1 MKYRSE
7 SKLKRLFLLT
17 NACLVALLL
26 ATAAVGSQSPATAD
40 VPSQFSVTLRQIA
53 AAGRLTDLRWP
64 DFSDY
69 RIHVANFYDSAGY
82 SSAWLRNNQPTQQ
95 AQDLIEVLKQ
105 ADSKGLNA
113 EDYDGSRWADRLA
126 RLQQSPSQE
135 DLARFDAALTICVMR
150 YVSDLHIGRVN
161 PQHFKFNLDVAQKKY
176 DLPLFLREKL
186 VNGTDVRT
194 ELDRVEPPFP
204 GYKRTLQA
212 LQQYMELAK
221 RDDGEQLPI
230 PVKPIDPGGSYDGVA
245 RLTRLLR
252 LLGDLTDSGASEN
265 SNLYTGPLVDAVKHF
280 QARHGLAPDGRLGA
294 QTLKQLNMPLS
305 FRVEQLRLTL
315 ERWRWVPYTFS
326 QPPIVV
332 NIPEF
337 RLRTYNPD
345 STIALTMNVIVG
357 KAYRHQTPVFE
368 RDMKYV
374 VFRPYWNVPPS
385 IQRSEIV
392 PAIRKDRDYIAKKNY
407 EVVTPQGTVVTSGT
421 ISDDVLQQLSAGKLL
436 VRQKPGPTNA
446 LGLVKL
452 MFPNEYN
459 VYLHSTPSQQLFS
472 QSRRD
477 FSHGCIRVEKP
488 AELAAWVLR
497 DNQGWPLERIRAAM
511 QTGKDNVQVNLTS
524 PIPVLILYGTAVVDE
539 QNTVH
544 FFDDIYG
551 YDGELEKVLAQGYPY
566 PG

>member
-1 MKYRSE
+1 MRYRSATKTQL
-7 SKLKRLFLLT
+7 SFLLRPT
-17 NACLVALLL
+17 FLAVLL
-26 ATAAVGSQSPATAD
+26 AATIGSQSPAAAD
-40 VPSQFSVTLRQIA
+40 VPSQFSVTLRQIVT
-53 AAGRLTDLRWP
+53 AGRLPDLRWP

-69 RIHVANFYDSAGY
+69 LSHVANFYDPAGY
-82 SSAWLRNNQPTQQ
+82 SPAWLRNNAPTQQ
-95 AQDLIEVLKQ
+95 AQDLIDILKK

-135 DLARFDAALTICVMR
+135 DLARFDAALTVCAMR
-150 YVSDLHIGRVN
+150 YISDLHIGRVN

-186 VNGTDVRT
+186 VNGIDVRT
-194 ELDRVEPPFP
+194 ELDQVEPPFP

-212 LQQYMELAK
+212 LQKYMELAK
-221 RDDGEQLPI
+221 QADGEQLPI
-230 PVKPIDPGGSYDGVA
+230 PAKPIDPGGSYDGVP

-252 LLGDLTDSGASEN
+252 LVGDLTDEGASEN
-265 SNLYTGPLVDAVKHF
+265 SNLYTGSLVDAVKHF
-280 QARHGLAPDGRLGA
+280 QARHGLTPDGRLGA

-315 ERWRWVPYTFS
+315 ERWRWVPYVFS

-345 STIALTMNVIVG
+345 GTIALRMNVIVG

-392 PAIRKDRDYIAKKNY
+392 PAIRKDRDYVAKKNY
-407 EVVTPQGTVVTSGT
+407 EVVTPQGTVVSSAT
-421 ISDDVLQQLSAGKLL
+421 ISDDVLQQLSAGRLL

-477 FSHGCIRVEKP
+477 FSHGCIRVEEP
-488 AELAAWVLR
+488 AELSAWVLR
-497 DNQGWPLERIRAAM
+497 NNAGWPLDRIRAAM
-511 QTGKDNVQVNLTS
+511 QTGKDNVQVNLAN

-551 YDGELEKVLAQGYPY
+551 YDAELEKVLAQGYPY

>member
-1 MKYRSE
+1 MKYRWATK
-7 SKLKRLFLLT
+7 SKPLLLLT
-17 NACLVALLL
+17 VGCLVAVAGAL
-26 ATAAVGSQSPATAD
+26 GSRGPATVDA
-40 VPSQFSVTLRQIA
+40 SSEFAATLRQIV
-53 AAGRLTDLRWP
+53 AAGQLSDLRWP

-69 RIHVANFYDSAGY
+69 RIHVTNFYEAANY
-82 SSAWLRNNQPTQQ
+82 APAWLNNNEPTQQ
-95 AQDLIEVLKQ
+95 AQTLIEVLKQ
-105 ADSKGLNA
+105 ADAKGLNA
-113 EDYDGSRWADRLA
+113 EDYDGSRWTDWLA
-126 RLQQSPSQE
+126 RLHQSPSPA
-135 DLARFDAALTICVMR
+135 DRAHFDAALTVCVMR

-161 PQHFKFNLDVAQKKY
+161 PQHFKFNLDVSAKKY
-176 DLPLFLREKL
+176 DLPAFLRDKL
-186 VNGTDVRT
+186 MHGADVRA
-194 ELDRVEPPFP
+194 ELDQVEPPFA
-204 GYKRTLQA
+204 GYKRTQRA
-212 LQQYMELAK
+212 LQQYMELSQQ
-221 RDDGEQLPI
+221 DNGEQLPVPAK
-230 PVKPIDPGGSYDGVA
+230 PVDPGGTYDGVP

-252 LLGDLTDSGASEN
+252 LLGDLLDGAASES
-265 SNLYTGPLVDAVKHF
+265 SNVYALPLVDAVKHF
-280 QARHGLAPDGRLGA
+280 QARHGLGPDGRLGT

-315 ERWRWVPYTFS
+315 ERWRWVPYQFPR
-326 QPPIVV
+326 PPIVV

-345 STIALTMNVIVG
+345 GTVGLMMNVIVG
-357 KAYRHQTPVFE
+357 KAYRHETPVFE

-385 IQRSEIV
+385 ILRSEIV
-392 PAIRKDRDYIAKKNY
+392 PAIKKDRDYIAKKNY
-407 EVVTPQGTVVTSGT
+407 EVVTPQGSVVTSGT
-421 ISDDVLQQLSAGKLL
+421 ISDDFLQQLSAGKLM

-488 AELAAWVLR
+488 AKLAAWVLR
-497 DNQGWPLERIRAAM
+497 DKPDWSLERVRAAM
-511 QTGKDNVQVNLTS
+511 QTGKDNVQVNLTN
-524 PIPVLILYGTAVVDE
+524 PVPVLIIYGTAVVDQ
-539 QNTVH
+539 QNEVH

-551 YDGELEKVLAQGYPY
+551 YDADLEKVLARGYPY